1 MLRHWLTTS
10 SGSSGRVERSLS
22 VGMYEGKNVIVT
34 GSSRGIGAMLTRHF
48 LDEGATVVG
57 IARGP
62 ANCEHQRYLHHQADL
77 AVPAEIQQL
86 FVGLRKTVQTIDI
99 VINSA
104 AVLTSQYALIM
115 PAAAAQSM
123 LNLNLLA
130 PFLVA
135 REAAKLMRKAKS
147 GRIINISSMA
157 VSLEPEGDSVY
168 AACKAGLT
176 TLSNILAKEFAAFN
190 VTCNTLGITAIETDM
205 LKQLPHDK
213 IDAVVAR
220 LPIPRYATADD
231 IVNVID
237 FYASERSGYITAQT
251 IYLGGVH

>member
-1 MLRHWLTTS
+1 M
-10 SGSSGRVERSLS
+10 GR
-22 VGMYEGKNVIVT
+22 YDGKNVIVT
-34 GSSRGIGAMLTRHF
+34 GSSRGVGGLLTRHF
-48 LDEGATVVG
+48 LDEGATVIGV
-57 IARGP
+57 ARGP
-62 ANCEHQRYLHHQADL
+62 ANCEHERYCHHPADI
-77 AVPAEIQQL
+77 AHPAEVQKL
-86 FVGLRKTVQTIDI
+86 FAALRTTVKTIDI
-99 VINSA
+99 VVNNA
-104 AVLTSQYALIM
+104 AVLTSQYAMIM
-115 PAAAAQSM
+115 PAGAAQAM
-123 LNLNLLA
+123 VNLNLLA

-135 REAAKLMRKAKS
+135 REAAKLMRKAKA

-176 TLSNILAKEFAAFN
+176 TLSNILAKEFASFN

-205 LKQLPHDK
+205 LKQLPRDK

-237 FYASERSGYITAQT
+237 FFASERSGYVTAQT